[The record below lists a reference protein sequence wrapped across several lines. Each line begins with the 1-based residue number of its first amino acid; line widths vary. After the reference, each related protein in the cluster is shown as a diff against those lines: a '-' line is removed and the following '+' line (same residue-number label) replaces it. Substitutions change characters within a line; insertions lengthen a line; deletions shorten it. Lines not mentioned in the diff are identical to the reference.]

1 MVQKRRFREIE
12 MNLNLIVLIALG
24 GMLIP
29 IFGYGVYMSLQPT
42 TTDYNS
48 MTNQELRNLGTNQ
61 ALDVLC
67 AREPQP
73 HSTPYCGE
81 PITYTPSGPEPLVKT
96 LDQIPSQ
103 ITLNPEPQPSQT
115 NVDILREFA
124 CLTILDEYKR
134 GNWQPTLE
142 ERDMCSPI
150 GIYFGVP

>member
-1 MVQKRRFREIE
+1 

-48 MTNQELRNLGTNQ
+48 MTNQELRNLGSTGDFQ
-61 ALDVLC
+61 ALAVLC

-81 PITYTPSGPEPLVKT
+81 PITYKPPGPEPLVKT
-96 LDQIPSQ
+96 LDQIEDQ
-103 ITLNPEPQPSQT
+103 IS
-115 NVDILREFA
+115 
-124 CLTILDEYKR
+124 LDT
-134 GNWQPTLE
+134 GLP
-142 ERDMCSPI
+142 
-150 GIYFGVP
+150 